1 MTEAVKT
8 TQFAEIVA
16 DVLEVD
22 TDMVTDAAGPDTLP
36 AWTSL
41 RHLQLIVTLEESY
54 QVSFSYQEVRNVRTV
69 GHLRD
74 VLRAKGAPV

>member
-1 MTEAVKT
+1 MTEVLKAT
-8 TQFAEIVA
+8 ALTEILA

-22 TDMVTDAAGPDTLP
+22 GDLVTDTAGPDTLP

-41 RHLQLIVTLEESY
+41 RHLQLIVTIEETY
-54 QVSFSYQEVRNVRTV
+54 QVSFAYQEVRNLRTV
-69 GHLRD
+69 GQLRD

>member
-1 MTEAVKT
+1 MSEALKT
-8 TQFAEIVA
+8 TLFTEVLA

-22 TDMVTDAAGPDTLP
+22 ADLVTDAAGPDTLP

-69 GHLRD
+69 GQLRE